1 MALQETSHETSLSQ
15 QPREALL
22 DTLLARQAGEDV
34 ATIATDR
41 GLILHATPV
50 DPGQVY
56 DVRVIE
62 QDRAGRQH
70 ALLGAR
76 LPAVTAVD
84 ALSAALDSKLPDIV
98 LDAADR
104 AAFDEQAGH
113 LHAALRQA
121 SAAIVPEQIA
131 ALMQGAREREAA
143 VPRIPDD
150 LQRPRTRLEDLTPP
164 TRRWEPVVRAAAG
177 EAVIADAGWP
187 GLAAGLDRAAAAGW
201 DVNSNLPRLVAQ
213 RELPTRRQT
222 QELYCRL
229 VDACEAAAPTA
240 TVSVAEINGR
250 DAQPAHSARHH
261 AELARTPAPHPPQ
274 SAPAR

>member
-1 MALQETSHETSLSQ
+1 MALQETSHETSLSR

-50 DPGQVY
+50 DPRQVY

-76 LPAVTAVD
+76 LPAATAVD

-104 AAFDEQAGH
+104 AAFDEQVSH

-121 SAAIVPEQIA
+121 SATIVPEQIA
-131 ALMQGAREREAA
+131 ALMQGAPEREAA
-143 VPRIPDD
+143 APRIPDD
-150 LQRPRTRLEDLTPP
+150 LQRPHTRLEDLTPP
-164 TRRWEPVVRAAAG
+164 TRRWEPVVCAAAG

-201 DVNSNLPRLVAQ
+201 DVTANLPRLVAQ
-213 RELPTRRQT
+213 RELPTTRQT

-261 AELARTPAPHPPQ
+261 AELARTPAPHAPQ

>member
-1 MALQETSHETSLSQ
+1 MAPQKTAHETSLSQ
-15 QPREALL
+15 QPREALV
-22 DTLLARQAGEDV
+22 DTLLARAAGEDV
-34 ATIATDR
+34 VTIATNS
-41 GLILHATPV
+41 GLILHAAPA

-62 QDRAGRQH
+62 QDLAGRQQ

-76 LPAVTAVD
+76 LPAATAVD

-104 AAFDEQAGH
+104 AAFAEQVSH

-121 SAAIVPEQIA
+121 TPTILPKQIA

-143 VPRIPDD
+143 APRIPDD
-150 LQRPRTRLEDLTPP
+150 LQRPRTRLEDLTPS

-201 DVNSNLPRLVAQ
+201 DFTANLPRLVAQ

-250 DAQPAHSARHH
+250 DAQLAQSARHH
-261 AELARTPAPHPPQ
+261 AELARTPAPHAPR